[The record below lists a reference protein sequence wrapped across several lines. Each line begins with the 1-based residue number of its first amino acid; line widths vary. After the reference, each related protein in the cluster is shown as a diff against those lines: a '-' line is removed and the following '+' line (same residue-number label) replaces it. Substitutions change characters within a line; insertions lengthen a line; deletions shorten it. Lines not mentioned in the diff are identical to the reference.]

1 METRFSLNES
11 VEISS
16 AGEGR
21 IYVRT
26 PVEEFVILDRVGI
39 IGKIIDAIRNG
50 SPLETAI
57 VGFEDPAVRDE
68 VLAGAVALLKT
79 RRIIAAETA
88 NTLDSTD
95 PILNWLSHVSLTP
108 NGAAPAI
115 RLWGSGLLH
124 TALASLLEE
133 AGVACTSDE
142 AAPVDGDHLIV
153 NCLDIPD
160 DARLREVNR
169 RAVEADAA
177 FLPVVL
183 DRHVVSIGP
192 LILPRATACYECV
205 YHRVRAGRRSLEAF
219 EAATERDH
227 RPSGLA
233 ARFAAAS
240 AAAVIVRFL
249 TGSAFDLHT
258 AHVTR
263 HNLLTGVSGHTVAL
277 KVPRCPVCGQ
287 ANMRKPLRPAY
298 SYPVAAVAAVAA

>member
-1 METRFSLNES
+1 METRFSLNDS

-21 IYVRT
+21 IYIRT
-26 PVEEFVILDRVGI
+26 PVDEFVILDRVGI
-39 IGKIIDAIRNG
+39 IGKVIDAIRNG
-50 SPLETAI
+50 SPLETAM

-68 VLAGAVALLKT
+68 VLAGVVTLLKT
-79 RRIIAAETA
+79 RRIIGAEAT
-88 NTLDSTD
+88 NTPHSID
-95 PILNWLSHVSLTP
+95 PIHAWLSHVALTP
-108 NGAAPAI
+108 DGAAPAV

-133 AGVACTSDE
+133 IGVACADDE
-142 AAPVDGDHLIV
+142 AAPVDADHLIV
-153 NCLDIPD
+153 LGLDMPD
-160 DARLREVNR
+160 DARLRQVNR

-192 LILPRATACYECV
+192 LILPRATACYECL

-219 EAATERDH
+219 EAVSERDH
-227 RPSGLA
+227 RPSRLA

-249 TGSAFDLHT
+249 AGSAFDLHT
-258 AHVTR
+258 ALVAR

-287 ANMRKPLRPAY
+287 ANMRKPLKPAY
-298 SYPVAAVAAVAA
+298 GRPTEAVAA